1 MIADMDLGTALARTL
16 QRGGVDTVF
25 GIPGVH
31 TLEYYRGFAATG
43 LRTILA
49 RHEGGAAFMADGYAR
64 AIGRPAA
71 CCVITG
77 PGLTNAATG
86 IGQARSDSVPMV
98 VLTSVTPD
106 ATLGTGRLHELPR
119 QAAILEQVC
128 KAAHH
133 AQSPEAALHAA
144 AALAAESL
152 AGRPRPVG
160 LQVPTDV
167 LRGVVPEPLA
177 VAPAPAP
184 PPPAPT
190 AARVADVAARLAA
203 ARRPVLIVGGGTVRA
218 VDDVRALV
226 ARLAIPVLTTTAG
239 IGVVPDGDPHLAG
252 ALLSRPEAH
261 AWLAERDLVIL
272 LGTEL
277 SETDTVVPLE
287 LAGHVVRIDV
297 DGAEPIDA
305 GAFARAL
312 SASPTRDH
320 SADVAALRAAAT
332 APRSDAE
339 REQAAIIGLLPRGA
353 RVYADMTQLA
363 YTGCWAFTS
372 DAPGRYLFPA
382 GFGALGYAVPA
393 AIGGAVADP
402 DARTIALVGDGGLL
416 YTSSEL
422 MTATEYDLALTVVLW
437 DNSALGQ
444 IHDDMV
450 ASGIPPIDVEQR
462 NPDFALLARAHGFA
476 YTDDPGAL
484 ASPPARRT
492 LVHLRPRR
500 GAAR

>member
-1 MIADMDLGTALARTL
+1 MMLDMRTGHAIAEAL
-16 QRGGVDTVF
+16 QRSGIDTVF

-31 TLEYYRGFAATG
+31 TLELYRGFAAAG
-43 LRTILA
+43 LRTVLA

-64 AIGRPAA
+64 ATGRPAC

-77 PGLTNAATG
+77 PGLTNATTG

-98 VLTSVTPD
+98 VVTSTTPD

-119 QAAILEQVC
+119 QLAILEQVC
-128 KAAHH
+128 KTAHH
-133 AQSPEAALHAA
+133 ATSPESAVAA
-144 AALAAESL
+144 AESLAAESL
-152 AGRPRPVG
+152 SGRPRPVG

-167 LRGVVPEPLA
+167 LR
-177 VAPAPAP
+177 
-184 PPPAPT
+184 
-190 AARVADVAARLAA
+190 ADVAAPSPSARPPVAAAPTVSAAFVDDVVARLAA
-203 ARRPVLIVGGGTVRA
+203 AERPVLIVGGGAVRA
-218 VDDVRALV
+218 VEDVRALV

-239 IGVVPDGDPHLAG
+239 IGVVPHGDPHLLG
-252 ALLSRPEAH
+252 ALLARPEAQ

-277 SETDTVVPLE
+277 SETDSVVPLD
-287 LAGHVVRIDV
+287 LPGDTIDIN
-297 DGAEPIDA
+297 IDA
-305 GAFARAL
+305 GLDVAGFARAL
-312 SASPTRDH
+312 PAVASRDH
-320 SADVAALRAAAT
+320 TADVARLRAAAT
-332 APRSDAE
+332 TPRSGAE
-339 REQAAIIGLLPRGA
+339 RELADIINLLPRDA

-372 DAPGRYLFPA
+372 DAPGRYRFPA

-393 AIGGAVADP
+393 AVGGAIGDP
-402 DARTIALVGDGGLL
+402 DMRTIALVGDGGLL

-422 MTATEYDLALTVVLW
+422 MTATEYDLDLTVLLW

-444 IHDDMV
+444 IRDDMV
-450 ASGIPPIDVEQR
+450 ASGIPPIDVEPR
-462 NPDFALLARAHGFA
+462 NPDFRLLAQAHGFT
-476 YTDDPGAL
+476 YTNDAGAL